1 MLAAHTQEAA
11 CAVCHKRIDPFG
23 FALEN
28 FDPVGRWRSNWPKAN
43 KTIDASAVLADD
55 TKIQDV
61 VDLKRWLLANIDL
74 FSQCVAEKLMTYATG
89 RVPNYAERK
98 ELADIVQA
106 NRNATGGFRDL
117 VLALIESKTFRTR

>member
-1 MLAAHTQEAA
+1 M
-11 CAVCHKRIDPFG
+11 
-23 FALEN
+23 
-28 FDPVGRWRSNWPKAN
+28 
-43 KTIDASAVLADD
+43 IDASAVLADD

>member
-1 MLAAHTQEAA
+1 
-11 CAVCHKRIDPFG
+11 
-23 FALEN
+23 
-28 FDPVGRWRSNWPKAN
+28 
-43 KTIDASAVLADD
+43 
-55 TKIQDV
+55 
-61 VDLKRWLLANIDL
+61 
-74 FSQCVAEKLMTYATG
+74 MTYATG